1 MNLKRV
7 KEILETAKLEESH
20 IKALDEFFTQY
31 TEEVRKAEKKKLG
44 INSNEEMIPKKVAE
58 ATFNKLKEDSEKAF
72 NLFKEDSKQAFKLF
86 KGDSEKA
93 FELYAED
100 LQNEYTE
107 NMIKGLQDLYSDVE
121 ERVKKDFM
129 ESKDYTILEGV
140 KRMVM
145 PLIAADDQKV
155 LLEEIERLKEEK
167 NKILSINEDISKEN
181 IISSLVSGFPKEY
194 SEDIKSYLN
203 SSKTNDEIY
212 ERFSFICEMVDKGA
226 YKPSTKKTEIL
237 NEEKKVVKK
246 KVEPKKVEPKKED
259 KQKKIITEELNKRT
273 TVKSKTVPQKDSK
286 VIFTDEDDA
295 LISMMFN

>member
-7 KEILETAKLEESH
+7 KEILETAKLDETH
-20 IKALDEFFTQY
+20 VKALDEFFTQY
-31 TEEVRKAEKKKLG
+31 TEEVRKTERKNLG
-44 INSNEEMIPKKVAE
+44 ANSSDEMISKKVAE

-86 KGDSEKA
+86 KEDSEKA

-129 ESKDYTILEGV
+129 ESKDYSILEGV

-145 PLIAADDQKV
+145 PLIAAEEQKA
-155 LLEEIERLKEEK
+155 LLEEIEKLKEEK

-181 IISSLVSGFPKEY
+181 IISSLVSGFPQEY
-194 SEDIKSYLN
+194 SESIKSYLN
-203 SSKTNDEIY
+203 SSKTTDEIY
-212 ERFSFICEMVDKGA
+212 ERFSFICEMVDKGI
-226 YKPSTKKTEIL
+226 YKPEKNEII

-246 KVEPKKVEPKKED
+246 KVEPKVEPKKEI
-259 KQKKIITEELNKRT
+259 KQKKIITEELNKG
-273 TVKSKTVPQKDSK
+273 TVKSKTVENKKHNDF
-286 VIFTDEDDA
+286 FTDEDDR

>member
-7 KEILETAKLEESH
+7 KEVLETANLNDDH

-31 TEEVRKAEKKKLG
+31 TEEVKKAERKKLG
-44 INSNEEMIPKKVAE
+44 SGSDEMIPKKVAE

-86 KGDSEKA
+86 KEDSEKA

-129 ESKDYTILEGV
+129 ESKDFAILEGV
-140 KRMVM
+140 KKLVM

-155 LLEEIERLKEEK
+155 LLEEIEKLKEEK

-194 SEDIKSYLN
+194 SEQITDYLKN
-203 SSKTNDEIY
+203 SKNTDEIY
-212 ERFSFICEMVDKGA
+212 ERFSFICEMVDKGDL
-226 YKPSTKKTEIL
+226 KPQASKIINEEVVEKNKTTKKS
-237 NEEKKVVKK
+237 KKVSKPK
-246 KVEPKKVEPKKED
+246 EEPKK
-259 KQKKIITEELNKRT
+259 QKKVITEELNNGT
-273 TVKSKTVPQKDSK
+273 LKSKTVEKK
-286 VIFTDEDDA
+286 AEKIFFTDEDDA